1 MTDTVEPGGAGR
13 TISRRTVAKGAAW
26 SVPAVLIA
34 KSTPALAASPPIV
47 IDFGDSS
54 ACKIPGESWADE
66 GYTKGYVLWGQ
77 FVNTLDTTVSFRV
90 TNIVVG
96 GIDQCLVGVTDP
108 ALATPCPP
116 QTIDC
121 ITLAPGEEQVYG
133 VFSNASTDSSSTDV
147 AVTIEYW
154 VNDSSCGAVGSGQ
167 TAGWWLL
174 RLPRPEAEHVSHP
187 AQRHCGWLL
196 SAIASV
202 ADEGR
207 GGVEPATALV
217 CIRLVRG

>member
-47 IDFGDSS
+47 IDFGDST
-54 ACKIPGESWADE
+54 ACKLPGNSWGSA
-66 GYTKGYVLWGQ
+66 GYNKGYVLWGQ

-90 TNIVVG
+90 TDIVVG
-96 GIDQCLVGVTDP
+96 GVDQCLVGVTDP
-108 ALATPCPP
+108 SLASPCPP

-121 ITLAPGEEQVYG
+121 ITLAPGQEKVYG

-147 AVTIEYW
+147 AVTVEYW
-154 VNDSSCGAVGSGQ
+154 VNESSCGAAGSGQ
-167 TAGWWLL
+167 TGVTSGSVVGQSWTT
-174 RLPRPEAEHVSHP
+174 PQGGGSCKFPFPENQMCLTPPS
-187 AQRHCGWLL
+187 
-196 SAIASV
+196 
-202 ADEGR
+202 
-207 GGVEPATALV
+207 ATAAGCGL
-217 CIRLVRG
+217 

>member
-47 IDFGDSS
+47 IDFGDST
-54 ACKIPGESWADE
+54 ACKLPGNSWGDA
-66 GYTKGYVLWGQ
+66 GYDKGYVLWAQ

-90 TNIVVG
+90 TDIVVG
-96 GIDQCLVGVTDP
+96 GVDQCLVGVTNP
-108 ALATPCPP
+108 ALSLPCPP

-121 ITLAPGEEQVYG
+121 ITLGPGEEQIYG

-147 AVTIEYW
+147 AVTVEYW
-154 VNDSSCGAVGSGQ
+154 VGDSTCGAAGSGQ
-167 TAGWWLL
+167 TGVTSGNVVGQSWTTPQGGGSCQFPYDEQDMCLTPPPAG
-174 RLPRPEAEHVSHP
+174 A
-187 AQRHCGWLL
+187 C
-196 SAIASV
+196 AS
-202 ADEGR
+202 
-207 GGVEPATALV
+207 
-217 CIRLVRG
+217 

>member
-26 SVPAVLIA
+26 SLPAVLIA
-34 KSTPALAASPPIV
+34 KSTPALAASPPII

-54 ACKIPGESWADE
+54 ACKIPGNSWGSA
-66 GYTKGYVLWGQ
+66 GYNKGYVLWGQ

-96 GIDQCLVGVTDP
+96 GVDQCLVGVTDP

-121 ITLAPGEEQVYG
+121 ITLAPGEEQIYG
-133 VFSNASTDSSSTDV
+133 VFSNASSDSSSTDV

-154 VNDSSCGAVGSGQ
+154 VNESSCGAPGSGQ
-167 TAGWWLL
+167 TG
-174 RLPRPEAEHVSHP
+174 VTS
-187 AQRHCGWLL
+187 G
-196 SAIASV
+196 SV
-202 ADEGR
+202 VGQPWTTPQ
-207 GGVEPATALV
+207 GGGSCDFPFPKQSMCLTPPSATAA
-217 CIRLVRG
+217 GPMK

>member
-47 IDFGDSS
+47 IDFGDST
-54 ACKIPGESWADE
+54 ACKLPGNSWGSA
-66 GYTKGYVLWGQ
+66 GYNKGYVLWGQ

-90 TNIVVG
+90 TDIVVG
-96 GIDQCLVGVTDP
+96 GIDQCLVGVTNP
-108 ALATPCPP
+108 ALPTPCPP

-121 ITLAPGEEQVYG
+121 ITLGPNEEQVYG

-147 AVTIEYW
+147 AVSIEYW
-154 VNDSSCGAVGSGQ
+154 VGDSTCGAAGSGQ
-167 TAGWWLL
+167 VGVTSGNVVGQSWTTDTGGGSCKFPYDEQDMCLTPPPAG
-174 RLPRPEAEHVSHP
+174 A
-187 AQRHCGWLL
+187 C
-196 SAIASV
+196 AS
-202 ADEGR
+202 
-207 GGVEPATALV
+207 
-217 CIRLVRG
+217 